1 MTSIHSML
9 NNGLR
14 LLIAGLFL
22 FLTACGNDYA
32 EQIQQTHTQVKLNLD
47 NLEYKLSSKALTNAK
62 LVEVYAKQLALIKPE
77 FKPVTE
83 SLAKDA
89 TEQGALYKG
98 LLQRWD
104 KINRNPENKQQFQQ
118 ANQSLISINS
128 GADPIIF
135 NDSLI
140 DIINTM
146 AELSGGQLETVSI
159 PKNSNVAH
167 VRGEK
172 ITPGS
177 YLVGNPNYGS
187 YQQDNSGRSFWH
199 WYGQYAFFSSLFRGG
214 LYNNYPI
221 YYNRWNT
228 RSHYSYYHDYGRSTY
243 GTGHERRQTAQ
254 RNSRMRDNGLS
265 PAKSKKQYGSA
276 VGRQRASTYRQQR
289 SKQANYHSK
298 KYGSNN
304 SGARHT
310 DKTVAKRRSGFLG
323 GNKTFRTN
331 YSPSKRSA
339 SFFGSGSRSRRSFGG
354 K

>member
-1 MTSIHSML
+1 MASIYFIL
-9 NNGLR
+9 NNGSR
-14 LLIAGLFL
+14 LLIACLFL

-32 EQIQQTHTQVKLNLD
+32 EQVQQTHAQVKLNLD
-47 NLEYKLSSKALTNAK
+47 SLEHKLSSKALTNTK
-62 LVEVYAKQLALIKPE
+62 LVEIYAKQLVLIKPE

-98 LLQRWD
+98 LLQRLD
-104 KINRNPENKQQFQQ
+104 KVNRNPENKQQFQR
-118 ANQSLISINS
+118 ANQSLMSINS

-146 AELSGGQLETVSI
+146 AELSGGQLEAVSI
-159 PKNSNVAH
+159 PRNSNVDH

-199 WYGQYAFFSSLFRGG
+199 WYGQYAFFSSLFRGS
-214 LYNNYPI
+214 LYNHYPI

-228 RSHYSYYHDYGRSTY
+228 RSHYSYYHDYGRDTY
-243 GTGHERRQTAQ
+243 GTSRERRQTAQ

-265 PAKSKKQYGSA
+265 PVKSKKQYGSA

-289 SKQANYHSK
+289 SKQANFYGK

-304 SGARHT
+304 SGARHA
-310 DKTVAKRRSGFLG
+310 DKTVARRSSSFLG
-323 GNKTFRTN
+323 GNRTSRTN
-331 YSPSKRSA
+331 YSPSKRST
-339 SFFGSGSRSRRSFGG
+339 SFFGSSSRSRRSFGG